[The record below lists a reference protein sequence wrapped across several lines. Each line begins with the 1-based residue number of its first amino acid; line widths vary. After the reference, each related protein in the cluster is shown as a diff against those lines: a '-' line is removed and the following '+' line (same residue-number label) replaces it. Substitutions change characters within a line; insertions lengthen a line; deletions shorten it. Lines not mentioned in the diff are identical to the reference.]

1 MIVMAGHQD
10 DAGKDEHAMEFP
22 GIFLVNDATTDI
34 CREADLHN
42 FDHDMLGVAMLMNF
56 TE

>member
-10 DAGKDEHAMEFP
+10 NAGTDEHAIEFQC
-22 GIFLVNDATTDI
+22 IFLVNDAINEI

-42 FDHDMLGVAMLMNF
+42 FDQGMLGVAMLMNF